1 MLKNYKKAKDIK
13 QIRNCFPSL
22 AYSDLTYLDNAASS
36 QTVDSS
42 IKAVSD
48 YHYNYRANVHRGDFK
63 TSTIAS
69 EKYDEARVEVAKL
82 INAEPHE
89 IAFTNGTTASLN
101 IIADWTPLE
110 PTIIMTEVEHHSNIL
125 PWMQQGRTRAN
136 GQLVIVPSNDEG
148 NVDVNAWYEAVKD
161 NPGSTCSFLTQ
172 SNFTGQELPWQQMIM
187 IAKEHD
193 CEVVIDACQSIG
205 HKPIE
210 QPKYIVGSY
219 LQTN

>member
-1 MLKNYKKAKDIK
+1 MLKSYKKAKDIK

-22 AYSDLTYLDNAASS
+22 AYSNLTYLDNAASS

-101 IIADWTPLE
+101 MIADWTPLE
-110 PTIIMTEVEHHSNIL
+110 STVILTEVEHHSNIL
-125 PWMQQGRTRAN
+125 PWMQQGRTVSN
-136 GQLVIVPSNDEG
+136 EQLIVVPSNDDG
-148 NVDVNAWYEAVKD
+148 NVDVVD
-161 NPGSTCSFLTQ
+161 LLTV
-172 SNFTGQELPWQQMIM
+172 
-187 IAKEHD
+187 IANWNN
-193 CEVVIDACQSIG
+193 C
-205 HKPIE
+205 P
-210 QPKYIVGSY
+210 
-219 LQTN
+219 